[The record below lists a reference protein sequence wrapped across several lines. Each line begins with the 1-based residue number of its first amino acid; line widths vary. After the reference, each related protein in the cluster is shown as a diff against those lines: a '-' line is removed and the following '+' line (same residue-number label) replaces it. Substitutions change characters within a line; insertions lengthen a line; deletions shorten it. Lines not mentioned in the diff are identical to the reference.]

1 VNRAR
6 FLPASRQEFLAEVRY
21 YNAEQPG
28 LGLRFSEAVED
39 CIARSLAFPG
49 TGSPGP
55 AGTRRMFLKG
65 FPFAVVYRRE
75 PEEIVVF
82 ALAHHR
88 RAPGYWQAR
97 VK

>member
-6 FLPASRQEFLAEVRY
+6 FLLAARLEFFAEVRY

-28 LGLRFSEAVED
+28 LGLRFSKAVED
-39 CIARSLAFPG
+39 CVTRTLAFPL

-55 AGTRRMFLKG
+55 AGTRRMFVKG

-75 PEEIVVF
+75 DDEVVIF

-97 VK
+97 TT

>member
-1 VNRAR
+1 VKRAR
-6 FLPASRQEFLAEVRY
+6 FFPAARREFLAEVRY

-28 LGLRFSEAVED
+28 LGLRFSKAVED
-39 CIARSLAFPG
+39 CLTRALAFPR

-55 AGTRRMFLKG
+55 AGTRRMFLKD
-65 FPFAVVYRRE
+65 FPFAVVYRRDRDE
-75 PEEIVVF
+75 LIVF